1 MIFPDGKRIIL
12 LAKGRLV
19 NLGCGT
25 GHPSYVMSSSF
36 ANQTIAQIELF
47 TRAHHYPVGVHTLPK
62 HLDEKVARLQLQKLD
77 AKLTE
82 LTDQQATYIGVS
94 KDGPYKADHY
104 RY

>member
-1 MIFPDGKRIIL
+1 
-12 LAKGRLV
+12 V

-47 TRAHHYPVGVHTLPK
+47 TRTADYPIGVYTLPK
-62 HLDEKVARLQLQKLD
+62 HLDEKVARLQLKKLN
-77 AKLTE
+77 AQLSKLT
-82 LTDQQATYIGVS
+82 DAQAAYIGVS
-94 KDGPYKADHY
+94 TDGPYKADHY

>member
-1 MIFPDGKRIIL
+1 
-12 LAKGRLV
+12 V

-47 TRAHHYPVGVHTLPK
+47 ANTANYPVGVYVLPK
-62 HLDEKVARLQLQKLD
+62 HLDEKVARLQLKKLN
-77 AKLTE
+77 AQLSELTE
-82 LTDQQATYIGVS
+82 EQAAYISVN
-94 KDGPYKADHY
+94 KEGPYKPDHY

>member
-1 MIFPDGKRIIL
+1 M

-47 TRAHHYPVGVHTLPK
+47 TRPDHYENGKVYVLPK
-62 HLDEKVARLQLQKLD
+62 HLDEKVARLQLVTLNAQ
-77 AKLTE
+77 LTE
-82 LTDQQATYIGVS
+82 LTDEQAAYIGVP
-94 KDGPYKADHY
+94 KQGPYKPDTY